1 MAPRGYFTLVIWE
14 TASVFCFLPCLP
26 EVEIRRLCFAPNGL
40 AHTFHNGVARVAL
53 RGAGGLATAG
63 GARKYSCGEFGRWGV
78 LTGGKRM
85 DGYDGMMGWSLGKL

>member
-1 MAPRGYFTLVIWE
+1 M
-14 TASVFCFLPCLP
+14 
-26 EVEIRRLCFAPNGL
+26 CFATNGL

-85 DGYDGMMGWSLGKL
+85 DGKDDGMELREVVKKKTWMFWLFFFLLGDFFP